1 MDPLAQLQD
10 IQLPEKIHSYPIA
23 IGWWLLAIICI
34 SLILFIAIKI
44 INNKKLRRSQ
54 QQALFQLASNNTTTE
69 HCVASLK
76 WAALQYFP
84 RESVANLYG
93 ESFYQ
98 FLMSTLSNEHQERFK
113 TLSSDTLQKLYQKP
127 VNLSINSGISSDTGP
142 NISSSNSDDFHQASL
157 FWLKHALPPKSNTAA
172 VVSNNLPEGNS

>member
-23 IGWWLLAIICI
+23 IGWWLLALICI
-34 SLILFIAIKI
+34 GLILFIVIKI

-54 QQALFQLASNNTTTE
+54 QQALSQLTSNDTTE
-69 HCVASLK
+69 QCVTSLK

-93 ESFYQ
+93 NDFHQ
-98 FLMSTLSNEHQERFK
+98 FLIRTLPAKYQEKF
-113 TLSSDTLQKLYQKP
+113 TALSGNTLQDMYQK
-127 VNLSINSGISSDTGP
+127 NNNS
-142 NISSSNSDDFHQASL
+142 NNNDDFHQAAI
-157 FWLKHALPPKSNTAA
+157 FWLKHALPPKEKLKLTLA
-172 VVSNNLPEGNS
+172 NNLSENNS